1 MIKKTL
7 LLAILMIGFT
17 SAYAGDLSCGP
28 KESELDKTKK
38 TFLGETMKNKQSF
51 IESTKS
57 KQSVQ
62 SEKKSEK
69 PCDEH
74 CADKEHCEEHDHDC
88 DDHCGDHKNHSH
100 KTK

>member
-7 LLAILMIGFT
+7 LLATLMIGFT
-17 SAYAGDLSCGP
+17 SAYAGDLSCGS
-28 KESELDKTKK
+28 KENDLDKSQK
-38 TFLGETMKNKQSF
+38 TFLGETVKNKQSF
-51 IESTKS
+51 IELTKS

-74 CADKEHCEEHDHDC
+74 CADKEHCEEHNHDC
-88 DDHCGDHKNHSH
+88 DDHCGDHKDHNH

>member
-1 MIKKTL
+1 MIRKTL
-7 LLAILMIGFT
+7 LLATLMIGFT
-17 SAYAGDLSCGP
+17 SVYAGDLSCGP
-28 KESELDKTKK
+28 TESELDKSKTKL
-38 TFLGETMKNKQSF
+38 LGETMKSNQSF
-51 IESTKS
+51 IELTKS

-74 CADKEHCEEHDHDC
+74 CTDKEHCEEHNHDC
-88 DDHCGDHKNHSH
+88 DDHCADHNHSH